1 MAEKNNLLLP
11 ASILGVSFL
20 LGAVILAWTW
30 KSNYNSNQTITV
42 TGSAKQDIV
51 SDLAIL
57 KGTLTTQEPTADAA
71 YKQLQNEKPALI
83 SYLKS
88 KGFPEDKIDFSAITN
103 YPVYQMG
110 PNGYQTTN
118 IKGYVYNQRIEIQ
131 SIDVNKIK
139 QISIDISSLIEK
151 GVNFNVNNPEY
162 HYTQLAK
169 LKIDMQA
176 AAAKDA
182 MIRAKEIAKATGRT
196 LGPMRDAR
204 MGVLQITP
212 KYSTQVSN
220 YGINDVT
227 SIDKVITAVV
237 SASFKIE

>member
-1 MAEKNNLLLP
+1 MGEKNSLLIP
-11 ASILGVSFL
+11 ASILGVCFL
-20 LGAVILAWTW
+20 LGAIILAWTW
-30 KSNYNSNQTITV
+30 KSNYNASQTITV

-57 KGTLTTQEPTADAA
+57 KGTLSAQQPTADAA
-71 YKQLQNEKPALI
+71 YRQMQSEKPALL

-88 KGFPEDKIDFSAITN
+88 KGFPESKINFSAVTSF
-103 YPVYQMG
+103 PVYEMS
-110 PNGYQTTN
+110 PSGYQTTN

-131 SIDVNKIK
+131 SGDVNKIK
-139 QISIDISSLIEK
+139 EISIDISSLIEK
-151 GVNFNVNNPEY
+151 GVDFKVDNPEY
-162 HYTQLAK
+162 YYTKLAE
-169 LKIDMQA
+169 LKIQIQA

-182 MIRAKEIAKATGRT
+182 MVRAEKIAEATGRS

-212 KYSTQVSN
+212 TFSNQVSD
-220 YGINDVT
+220 YGINDNT

-237 SASFKIE
+237 SASFKID

>member
-1 MAEKNNLLLP
+1 MVEKNNLFIP

-20 LGAVILAWTW
+20 LGTIILAWTW
-30 KSNYNSNQTITV
+30 KSNYNANQTITV

-51 SDLAIL
+51 SNLAIL
-57 KGTLTTQEPTADAA
+57 KGTLSAQQPTADAA
-71 YKQLQNEKPALI
+71 YKQLVIEKPVLI

-88 KGFPEDKIDFSAITN
+88 KGFPENKIDFSAITN

-118 IKGYVYNQRIEIQ
+118 IRGYVYNQRIEIQ
-131 SIDVNKIK
+131 SNDVNKIK
-139 QISIDISSLIEK
+139 EISIDISSLIEK
-151 GVNFNVNNPEY
+151 GVDFKVNNPEY
-162 HYTQLAK
+162 HYTNLAQ

-182 MIRAKEIAKATGRT
+182 MIRAEKIAKATGRT

>member
-1 MAEKNNLLLP
+1 MVEKNNLMIP

-20 LGAVILAWTW
+20 LGAIILSWTW
-30 KSNYNSNQTITV
+30 KSNYNANQTITV

-57 KGTLTTQEPTADAA
+57 KGTLSAQQPTAELS
-71 YKQLQNEKPALI
+71 YRQLQNEKPALL

-88 KGFPEDKIDFSAITN
+88 KGFPENKIDFSAITS
-103 YPVYQMG
+103 YPVYERG
-110 PNGYQTTN
+110 PSGYQTSN
-118 IKGYVYNQRIEIQ
+118 VKGYVYNQRIEIQ
-131 SIDVNKIK
+131 SNDVNKIK
-139 QISIDISSLIEK
+139 EISIDISSLIEK
-151 GVNFNVNNPEY
+151 GVDFKVNNPEY
-162 HYTQLAK
+162 HYTKLAE
-169 LKIDMQA
+169 LKIQIQA

-182 MIRAKEIAKATGRT
+182 MIRAEKIAEATGRS

-212 KYSTQVSN
+212 KYSTQVSD

-237 SASFKIE
+237 SASFKID